1 MLADTLRTSALCGLL
16 FLAGC
21 DRMFTPQNAQRI
33 KDAEARA
40 IAGDYPRAVS
50 LYESAL
56 ADTGSDAEVHYRL
69 GLLYDD
75 KMNDAFNAVHHFRR
89 YLTLSPNGKH
99 AVEVKNLVKRDE
111 IALLTSLSGDAVIT
125 RSEATRL
132 RNENL
137 SLRHDLEEAKRN
149 HGEVTGKTGKPND
162 SKSTS
167 YVVKKGDTLA
177 SIARK
182 FYKTSARWKTI
193 QKANPKVNPTR
204 LEPGETLIIPGR

>member
-1 MLADTLRTSALCGLL
+1 MLTIRTSALLALL
-16 FLAGC
+16 ALAGC

-33 KDAEARA
+33 KDAEARV
-40 IAGDYPRAVS
+40 IAGDYPRAIS

-56 ADTGSDAEVHYRL
+56 ADTSSDAEVHYRL

-75 KMNDAFNAVHHFRR
+75 KMNDAFDAAHHFRR
-89 YLTLSPNGKH
+89 YLALSPNGKH
-99 AVEVKNLVKRDE
+99 AGEVKNLLKRDE
-111 IALLTSLSGDAVIT
+111 ISLLTSLSGDAVIT

-149 HGEVTGKTGKPND
+149 HGEVASKPTKSSDGK
-162 SKSTS
+162 SST
-167 YVVKKGDTLA
+167 YVVKKGDTFA
-177 SIARK
+177 SISRK

-193 QKANPKVNPTR
+193 QKANPKINPTR
-204 LEPGETLIIPGR
+204 LEPGETLTIPSR